1 MLAATTEQKPAGKQL
16 TGNRKAVLLLLQQ
29 QQRALSA
36 YEIIDLLRP
45 QIGRIIHPM
54 LVYRCLDYL
63 LLRQLV
69 VKLESVNKFVA
80 LPAGLMEPG
89 QCLICDICQTVT
101 FSVSSN
107 PLQQQRR
114 KIAATGFKLNQHP
127 IEFHGVCAA
136 CQQDNSK

>member
-1 MLAATTEQKPAGKQL
+1 MQTSTIEQKPAGTKL

-54 LVYRCLDYL
+54 LVYRCLDFL
-63 LLRQLV
+63 LARQLII
-69 VKLESVNKFVA
+69 KLVSVNKFSA
-80 LPAGLMEPG
+80 LPDGMTEPG
-89 QCLICDICQTVT
+89 QCLICEHCQAVT
-101 FSVSSN
+101 FSASSN

-114 KIAATGFKLNQHP
+114 KIVASGFKLNQQP
-127 IEFHGVCAA
+127 VEFHGICQA
-136 CQQDNSK
+136 CQKDDKK

>member
-1 MLAATTEQKPAGKQL
+1 MQTSTIEQKPAGTKL

-54 LVYRCLDYL
+54 LVYRCLDFL
-63 LLRQLV
+63 LARQLII
-69 VKLESVNKFVA
+69 KLVSVNKFSA
-80 LPAGLMEPG
+80 LPDGMTEPG
-89 QCLICDICQTVT
+89 QCLICEHCQAVT
-101 FSVSSN
+101 FSASSN

-114 KIAATGFKLNQHP
+114 KIAASGFKLNQQP
-127 IEFHGVCAA
+127 VEFHGICQA
-136 CQQDNSK
+136 CQKDKK

>member
-1 MLAATTEQKPAGKQL
+1 MQTSTIEQKPAGTKL

-54 LVYRCLDYL
+54 LVYRCLDFL
-63 LLRQLV
+63 LARQLII
-69 VKLESVNKFVA
+69 KLVSANKFSA
-80 LPAGLMEPG
+80 LPDGMTEPG
-89 QCLICDICQTVT
+89 QCLICEHCQAVT
-101 FSVSSN
+101 FSASSN

-114 KIAATGFKLNQHP
+114 KIVASGFKLNQQP
-127 IEFHGVCAA
+127 VEFHGICQA
-136 CQQDNSK
+136 CQKDDKK